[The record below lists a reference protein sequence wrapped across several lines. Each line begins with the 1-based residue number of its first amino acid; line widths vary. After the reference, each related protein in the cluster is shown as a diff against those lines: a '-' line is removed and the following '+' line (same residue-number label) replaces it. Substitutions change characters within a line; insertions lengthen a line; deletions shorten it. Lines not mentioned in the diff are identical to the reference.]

1 MTNSNMKNYTQ
12 TNIKE
17 ILADGT
23 KFAGLVG
30 IECRLRGIRG
40 KMDRTESEAISE
52 FIVRGFLQDGEYFLR
67 FMGACAAEKHRA
79 KPTMDDYL
87 SFLQAGVESGLSAKV
102 KGGYAYVYEGPL
114 LVLHDVKLGNLRYRF
129 SQDLFA
135 DFIEGK
141 HVF

>member
-1 MTNSNMKNYTQ
+1 MELMFLGTTSGGHMMRRKCFEGKDMTNSNMKNYTQ

-23 KFAGLVG
+23 KFAGLV
-30 IECRLRGIRG
+30 
-40 KMDRTESEAISE
+40 
-52 FIVRGFLQDGEYFLR
+52 QDGEYFLR